1 MSDEEASGKHGRLC
15 VCVLEYACYDSIHV
29 LVHERKSGAWPERV
43 RGRRVQWQV
52 RDSDLQAPKGAE
64 HMTFQAPITIKEALD
79 NIQGMRY
86 AMPAIQ
92 REFVWS
98 AEQIESLFDSLMRG
112 FPIGAFLFWEVNSG
126 TADAYPWL
134 GFVRDYHQTKGRHN
148 PDFEPLPDNNG
159 LTAVLDGQQRLTAL
173 NIGLRGSYANKLP
186 HFKWNNPAAFPE
198 KHLYLNIDSWM
209 KDDELDRR
217 YEFKFLTQDDFEKDR
232 GASKWFKVS
241 DVMKMGTDPAA
252 PFKYLLQ
259 NGLFNA
265 ILDDTDQQESSDRL
279 DRLTQL
285 RYTVHEYKPIS
296 YFLESENNLQKVLNI
311 FVRTN
316 SGGTELSNSDLLLSI
331 AVAQFKELDARRAV
345 HELIDELNEVG
356 DGFNLHRDLILKAG
370 LVLADINNIRFDI
383 RNFNRVNIRKLE
395 AQWEET
401 TSAVRGAVELA
412 SSYGLSGRRLTS
424 QNALLPIAYYLRLN
438 NLGTHF
444 LESVSYRPERD
455 AIKGWLFRTL
465 VARVWGTHSDALL
478 VRLRSVIRDHGHGSF
493 PVQEL
498 STELAAIGRGIEFD
512 DERLEDIIDTE
523 YGGNAFVL
531 LSMLYPFVDV
541 ANSKFH
547 MDHVFP
553 KSKFTRASLEKAGL
567 SWDQSTQARERMN
580 RLANLHL
587 LPGPDNAA
595 KRDKLP
601 LEWLDSEFG
610 DGDGRAYHVMQHDL
624 GNVPGDLHGFV
635 DWYDARRERM
645 LDRLRGILGQ
655 RPS

>member
-1 MSDEEASGKHGRLC
+1 
-15 VCVLEYACYDSIHV
+15 
-29 LVHERKSGAWPERV
+29 
-43 RGRRVQWQV
+43 
-52 RDSDLQAPKGAE
+52 
-64 HMTFQAPITIKEALD
+64 MTFQAPITIKEALD
-79 NIQGMRY
+79 GIQGMQY

-98 AEQIESLFDSLMRG
+98 AEQIENLFDSLMQG
-112 FPIGAFLFWEVNSG
+112 YPIGSFLFWKVNSG
-126 TADAYPWL
+126 TVDAYTWY
-134 GFVRDYHQTKGRHN
+134 GFVRDYHQTRGRHN
-148 PDFEPLPDNNG
+148 PEFEPLDDNSG
-159 LTAVLDGQQRLTAL
+159 LIAVLDGQQRLTAL

-186 HFKWNNPAAFPE
+186 NFKWNNPAAFPQ
-198 KHLYLNIDSWM
+198 KHLYLNIDSWLE
-209 KDDELDRR
+209 DDELGRR
-217 YEFKFLTQDDFEKDR
+217 YEFKFLTQEDFEKDG

-241 DVMKMGTDPAA
+241 EIMRMDKDPGA
-252 PFKYLLQ
+252 PLMYLLR
-259 NGLFNA
+259 NGLYDKDFNNPEIQPA
-265 ILDDTDQQESSDRL
+265 DDRL
-279 DRLTQL
+279 DRLTRL
-285 RYTVHEYKPIS
+285 RYTVHEYDPIS
-296 YFLESENNLQKVLNI
+296 CFLEPENNLQKVLNI

-331 AVAQFKELDARRAV
+331 AVAQFKRLDARRAV
-345 HELIDELNEVG
+345 HELIDELNEIG

-370 LVLADINNIRFDI
+370 LVLTNINNIRFDV
-383 RNFNRVNIRKLE
+383 RNFNRENIQRLE
-395 AQWEET
+395 DQWEAT
-401 TSAVRGAVELA
+401 TSAVRIAVELA

-444 LESVSYRPERD
+444 LESVSHKQDRD

-465 VARVWGTHSDALL
+465 IARVWGTHSDALL
-478 VRLRSVIRDHGHGSF
+478 VDLRSVIRRHGLGSF
-493 PVQEL
+493 PVHEL
-498 STELAAIGRGIEFD
+498 SMALAGRGRSIEFD
-512 DERLEDIIDTE
+512 HERLEDVIDTE

-635 DWYDARRERM
+635 AWYDARRERM

>member
-1 MSDEEASGKHGRLC
+1 MA
-15 VCVLEYACYDSIHV
+15 
-29 LVHERKSGAWPERV
+29 
-43 RGRRVQWQV
+43 
-52 RDSDLQAPKGAE
+52 
-64 HMTFQAPITIKEALD
+64 FQTAITIKEALD
-79 NIQGMRY
+79 GIQGKKY

-98 AEQIESLFDSLMRG
+98 EEQIENLFDSLMQG
-112 FPIGAFLFWEVNSG
+112 YPIGAFLFWEVNND
-126 TADAYPWL
+126 T
-134 GFVRDYHQTKGRHN
+134 VRDYSWYGFVLHYHQTLGRHN
-148 PDFEPLPDNNG
+148 PDFEALDDRNG

-173 NIGLRGSYANKLP
+173 NIGLRGTYASKLP
-186 HFKWNNPAAFPE
+186 RLHWKNPDAYPP
-198 KHLYLNIDSWM
+198 KRLYLNITSELD
-209 KDDELDRR
+209 DDESGRR
-217 YEFKFLTQDDFEKDR
+217 YEFVFMTKRECEGKGGKKQWFE
-232 GASKWFKVS
+232 VS
-241 DVMKMGTDPAA
+241 DIMQMTEASGPAEYA
-252 PFKYLLQ
+252 ID
-259 NGLFNA
+259 NGLMNS
-265 ILDDTDQQESSDRL
+265 IENTDDRERAMQVVR
-279 DRLTQL
+279 RINQL
-285 RYTVHEYKPIS
+285 RYTVHESQSINF
-296 YFLESENNLQKVLNI
+296 FLEKEQNLLKVLNI
-311 FVRTN
+311 FIRTN

-331 AVAQFKELDARRAV
+331 AVAEFKSFDARSEI
-345 HELIDELNEVG
+345 HERIDELNMIG

-370 LVLADINNIRFDI
+370 LVLADINNIRFDV
-383 RNFNRVNIRKLE
+383 RNFNRENVRKLE
-395 AQWEET
+395 EQWEET
-401 TSAVRGAVELA
+401 TSAVRVAVELA

-438 NLGTHF
+438 DLGTHF
-444 LESVSYRPERD
+444 LESVSYKRERD

-478 VRLRSVIRDHGHGSF
+478 VRLRSVLRDHGRGSF

-553 KSKFTRASLEKAGL
+553 KSKFKRAFLEKAGL

-610 DGDGRAYHVMQHDL
+610 DVDGRAHHIMQHDL
-624 GNVPGDLHGFV
+624 GDVPGDIRGFV
-635 DWYDARRERM
+635 DWYEARRERM

-655 RPS
+655 RLG

>member
-1 MSDEEASGKHGRLC
+1 
-15 VCVLEYACYDSIHV
+15 
-29 LVHERKSGAWPERV
+29 
-43 RGRRVQWQV
+43 
-52 RDSDLQAPKGAE
+52 
-64 HMTFQAPITIKEALD
+64 MTFQAPITIKEALD
-79 NIQGMRY
+79 NIQGRQY

-98 AEQIESLFDSLMRG
+98 EEQIESLFDSLMQG
-112 FPIGAFLFWEVNSG
+112 YPIGSFLFWKVNNDTVG
-126 TADAYPWL
+126 AYTWY
-134 GFVRDYHQTKGRHN
+134 GFVQHYHRTRGRRN
-148 PDFEPLPDNNG
+148 PKFEPLSDNSG
-159 LTAVLDGQQRLTAL
+159 LIAVLDGQQRLTAL
-173 NIGLRGSYANKLP
+173 NIGLRGTYANKLRN
-186 HFKWNNPAAFPE
+186 FKWSNPVAFPE
-198 KHLYLNIDSWM
+198 KHLYLNIDSCLE
-209 KDDELDRR
+209 DDELGRR
-217 YEFKFLTQDDFEKDR
+217 YEFRFLTQNDFEKD
-232 GASKWFKVS
+232 GGVSKWFKVS
-241 DVMKMGTDPAA
+241 DITTMGTDPAA
-252 PFKYLLQ
+252 PFKYLLR

-265 ILDDTDQQESSDRL
+265 IMDDTDQQDADDRL
-279 DRLTQL
+279 DRLAQL

-296 YFLESENNLQKVLNI
+296 FFLEPEDNLQKVLNI

-331 AVAQFKELDARRAV
+331 AVAQFKNLDARRAV
-345 HELIDELNEVG
+345 HELIDELNEIG

-370 LVLADINNIRFDI
+370 LVLADINNIRFDVG
-383 RNFNRVNIRKLE
+383 NFNRENIQRLE
-395 AQWEET
+395 DQWEET
-401 TSAVRGAVELA
+401 TSAVRVAVELA

-438 NLGTHF
+438 DLGTHF
-444 LESVSYRPERD
+444 LESVSYKRERD

-478 VRLRSVIRDHGHGSF
+478 VRLRSVLRDHGRGSF

-553 KSKFTRASLEKAGL
+553 RSKFPRARLERAGL
-567 SWDQSTQARERMN
+567 DWHEATQARERMN
-580 RLANLHL
+580 RLANLQL
-587 LPGPDNAA
+587 LPGADNAS
-595 KRDKLP
+595 KLDMLP
-601 LEWLDSEFG
+601 SAWLDSEFG
-610 DGDGRAYHVMQHDL
+610 DGEGRAHHIMQHDL
-624 GNVPGDLHGFV
+624 GDVPGDIRGFV
-635 DWYDARRERM
+635 DWYEARRERM

-655 RPS
+655 RLA